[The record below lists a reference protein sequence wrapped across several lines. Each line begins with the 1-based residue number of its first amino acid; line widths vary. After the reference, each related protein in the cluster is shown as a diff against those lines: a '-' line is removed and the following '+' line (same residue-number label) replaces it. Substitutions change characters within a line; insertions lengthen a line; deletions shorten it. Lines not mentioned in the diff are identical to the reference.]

1 MLTMQGSFYHCYV
14 LPFLAGGHAV
24 AFDALYLLKSKE
36 ESFYLKSITTRTKN
50 VNKIQKLYEGVLFS
64 TWQSICGKV

>member
-36 ESFYLKSITTRTKN
+36 ESFHLKLILMEC
-50 VNKIQKLYEGVLFS
+50 VYQL
-64 TWQSICGKV
+64 ICSRYF